1 MDNINVIEIKDLRKH
16 FGSGENEALIFDGA
30 DLSINK
36 GDFVSLTGASG
47 SGKSTLLYLI
57 GGLDRDFTGD
67 IRIGGKSITGMGDRE
82 LSEIRS
88 YKLSYVF
95 QFYNLVANLT
105 VEENILLPIELSG
118 RKTKDYMNRLEEL
131 LELTGLTAK
140 RNCYPSQLSGGQQQ
154 RCSIARAVLTEPEI
168 LLADEAT
175 GNLDRASGE
184 EIMNLFKRLN
194 EEKGITI
201 LQVTHS
207 DECAAYGSRIVKLV
221 DRKLTENN

>member
-1 MDNINVIEIKDLRKH
+1 MKNVIEIKNLKKH

-30 DLSINK
+30 DLNIEK
-36 GDFVSLTGASG
+36 GSFVSLTGASG

-67 IRIGGKSITGMGDRE
+67 IRISGQSITGMDDKQ
-82 LSEIRS
+82 LSELRS
-88 YKLSYVF
+88 FKMSYVF

-118 RKTKDYMNRLEEL
+118 RKTKDYIPQLNSL

-154 RCSIARAVLTEPEI
+154 RCSIARAVLTEPQI

-184 EIMNLFKRLN
+184 EIMKLFKRLN

-207 DECAAYGSRIVKLV
+207 DECAAYGNKIVKLCDHRLEEV
-221 DRKLTENN
+221 QLM

>member
-1 MDNINVIEIKDLRKH
+1 MKNVIEISDLRKR

-30 DLSINK
+30 DLTIEEGS
-36 GDFVSLTGASG
+36 FVSLTGASG

-67 IRIGGKSITGMGDRE
+67 IRIGGKSITGMTDRE
-82 LSEIRS
+82 LSDIRS
-88 YKLSYVF
+88 FKLSYVF

-118 RKTKDYMNRLEEL
+118 RKTKDYMGKVNEL

-140 RNCYPSQLSGGQQQ
+140 RKCYPSQLSGGQQQ

-175 GNLDRASGE
+175 GNLDKASGE
-184 EIMNLFKRLN
+184 EIMELFRRLN
-194 EEKGITI
+194 QEKGLTI

-207 DECAAYGSRIVKLV
+207 AECAAYGSRIVRLE
-221 DRKLTENN
+221 DRKLVEKN

>member
-1 MDNINVIEIKDLRKH
+1 MNNVIEIKDLRKH

>member
-1 MDNINVIEIKDLRKH
+1 MKNVIEIKNLKKH

-30 DLSINK
+30 DLDIEK
-36 GDFVSLTGASG
+36 GSFVSLTGASG
-47 SGKSTLLYLI
+47 SGKSTLLYLL

-67 IRIGGKSITGMGDRE
+67 IRIGGQSISGMDDKQ
-82 LSEIRS
+82 LSDLRS
-88 YKLSYVF
+88 FKMSYVF

-118 RKTKDYMNRLEEL
+118 RKTKDYMQKLDEL
-131 LELTGLTAK
+131 LELTGLSAK
-140 RNCYPSQLSGGQQQ
+140 RKSYPSQLSGGQQQ

-175 GNLDRASGE
+175 GNLDKNSGE
-184 EIMNLFKRLN
+184 EVMNLFKRLN

-207 DECAAYGSRIVKLV
+207 DECASYGNRIVKLV
-221 DRKLTENN
+221 DHRLEDVE

>member
-1 MDNINVIEIKDLRKH
+1 MKNVIEISDLRKR

-30 DLSINK
+30 DLTIEEGS
-36 GDFVSLTGASG
+36 FVSLTGASG

-67 IRIGGKSITGMGDRE
+67 IRIGGKSITGMTDRE
-82 LSEIRS
+82 LSDIRS
-88 YKLSYVF
+88 FKLSYVF

-118 RKTKDYMNRLEEL
+118 RKTKDYMGKVNEL

-140 RNCYPSQLSGGQQQ
+140 RNHYPSQLSGGQQQ

-175 GNLDRASGE
+175 GNLDKASGE
-184 EIMNLFKRLN
+184 EIMELFRRLN
-194 EEKGITI
+194 QEKGLTI

-207 DECAAYGSRIVKLV
+207 AECAAYGNKIVRLE
-221 DRKLTENN
+221 DRKLVEVN